1 MTSIKLNYF
10 SPSNKTI
17 VTESGF
23 RYTDTDS
30 VLQRQE
36 TISGDNDIEIFEQ
49 FYKLNNRLRYCNGS
63 YYKFISQEWENKYKE
78 WLNSEDYSQKSFRLY
93 YGNGIVD

>member
-1 MTSIKLNYF
+1 MTSIELNYF

-17 VTESGF
+17 ITESGYC
-23 RYTDTDS
+23 YTNTDPTI
-30 VLQRQE
+30 QRQE
-36 TISGDNDIEIFEQ
+36 TISGNNDIEIFEK
-49 FYKLNNRLRYCNGS
+49 FYGLNNSLRYCNGS
-63 YYKFISQEWENKYKE
+63 YYKFISQEWEDKYKE